1 MKKVLITG
9 GNGQLGSSLKS
20 LSNFNANFK
29 LIFTDVQELDI
40 TSEEKVSE
48 FLDKDKYYAIINCAA
63 YTAVDKAESDKDLAC
78 LLNTQAPKFL
88 SIQASKR
95 GIKLI
100 HISTDYVFDGKKN
113 TPLKPSDNTLPN
125 SIYGLTKLEGE
136 KNIIKYCSSG
146 FIIIRTSWL
155 YSEFGNNFLNTMLR
169 LGSEKETLDVVY
181 DQVGTPTF
189 ARDLAK
195 TIITSLEH
203 IEEDTKRIFH
213 FSNEGVCSWY
223 DFARK
228 IMSLSKLDCKINPIL
243 STQYP
248 TPAPRPSYSVLDK
261 SDIKEFL
268 NIEIPYWEDAL
279 IECIETIRVLKSKS
293 R

>member
-1 MKKVLITG
+1 MKKILVTG

-20 LSNFNANFK
+20 LSNLIADFK

-169 LGSEKETLDVVY
+169 LGSEKETLNVVY

-203 IEEDTKRIFH
+203 IQEDTKRIFH

-228 IMSLSKLDCKINPIL
+228 IMILSKLDCKINPIL

>member
-1 MKKVLITG
+1 MKKILVTG

-169 LGSEKETLDVVY
+169 LGSEKETLNVVY

-203 IEEDTKRIFH
+203 IQEDTKRIFH

-228 IMSLSKLDCKINPIL
+228 IMILSKLDCNINPIL

>member
-1 MKKVLITG
+1 MKKILVTG

-20 LSNFNANFK
+20 LSNLNANFK

-78 LLNTQAPKFL
+78 LLNTQTPKFL

-169 LGSEKETLDVVY
+169 LGSEKETLNVVY

-203 IEEDTKRIFH
+203 IQEDTKRIFH

-228 IMSLSKLDCKINPIL
+228 IMILSKLDCNINPIL

-268 NIEIPYWEDAL
+268 KIEIPYWEDAL

>member
-1 MKKVLITG
+1 MKKILVTG

-20 LSNFNANFK
+20 LSKFNANFK

-169 LGSEKETLDVVY
+169 LGSEKETLNVVY

-203 IEEDTKRIFH
+203 IQEDTKRIFH

-261 SDIKEFL
+261 TDIKEFL